1 MPLKIWLQ
9 PPIILIN
16 LKMHNTYQNIRF
28 KTEFVPHKDWLQIKT
43 IDMHTGGE
51 PLRVILDGFPELR
64 GNSVLEYRRYC
75 KENFDQLRTALMFEP
90 RGHADMYG
98 CILLPPND
106 DDGDFGIIF
115 LHNEGYSTMCG
126 HAIIAIS
133 TLAVDMHWIDVKEG
147 DNIIKIDAPCG
158 RITAFANVAHGQVTG
173 VRFHCVP
180 SFVVGLDR
188 KVDVEGLGTVTY
200 DLAYGGAFYA
210 YVDME
215 KNNFNFDL
223 SRSSYRALIT
233 NGMAIKQ
240 AVMKADKNILH
251 PFEEDLSFL
260 YGTIFIDHKKQAS
273 GNDSRNVC
281 IFAEGEVDRC
291 PTGSG
296 VSGRMAIHKA
306 RGEIDFGETMCIE
319 SITDSVFKGSI
330 VSEEDYGLFKAV
342 IPQVEGT
349 AHITGMQ
356 TFVIDTDDP
365 MKNGFIL
372 R

>member
-1 MPLKIWLQ
+1 MRK
-9 PPIILIN
+9 
-16 LKMHNTYQNIRF
+16 TYQNILS
-28 KTEFVPHKDWLQIKT
+28 KTEFTPNKNWLQIKT

-51 PLRVILDGFPELR
+51 PLRVIVDGFPKLK
-64 GNSVLEYRRYC
+64 GNSVLEYRKYC
-75 KENFDQLRTALMFEP
+75 KENYDQLRTALLFEP

-98 CILLPPND
+98 CLLLPPND
-106 DDGDFGIIF
+106 DEGDFGIIF

-126 HAIIAIS
+126 HAIIAIT
-133 TLAVDMHWIDVKEG
+133 TLAMEMNWIEVKEG
-147 DNIIKIDAPCG
+147 ENILKIDAPCG
-158 RITAFANVAHGQVTG
+158 RITSFATVENGQVTG

-180 SFVVGLDR
+180 SFVVDLDR
-188 KVDVEGLGTVTY
+188 TIEVDGLGKITY

-210 YVDME
+210 YVDIA
-215 KNNFNFDL
+215 KNNFDFDL
-223 SRSSYRALIT
+223 SADSYRTLIS
-233 NGMAIKQ
+233 NGMKIKQ
-240 AVMKADKNILH
+240 AVMKTDKEILH
-251 PFEEDLSFL
+251 PFEGDLSFL
-260 YGTIFIDHKKQAS
+260 YGTIFIDNTKQNS

-306 RGEIDFGETMCIE
+306 RKEIDFGETMSIE
-319 SITDSVFKGSI
+319 SITGSVFIGSI
-330 VSEEDYGLFKAV
+330 ISEEDYGPFTAV

-349 AHITGMQ
+349 AYITGMH
-356 TFVIDTDDP
+356 TFVIDPNDP

>member
-1 MPLKIWLQ
+1 MSK
-9 PPIILIN
+9 
-16 LKMHNTYQNIRF
+16 TYQNILNN
-28 KTEFVPHKDWLQIKT
+28 TEFVAPKDWLQIKT

-51 PLRVILDGFPELR
+51 PLRVIVDGFPKLK

-75 KENFDQLRTALMFEP
+75 KENFDYLRTALMFEP

-98 CILLPPND
+98 CILVPPND
-106 DDGDFGIIF
+106 NEGDFGILF

-133 TLAVDMHWIDVKEG
+133 TLAIEMRWIDVQEG
-147 DNIIKIDAPCG
+147 ENELKIDAPCG
-158 RITAFANVAHGQVTG
+158 RIYSYAQVKNNKVKG

-188 KVDVEGLGTVTY
+188 TVEIDGIGTITY

-210 YVDME
+210 YVDMA
-215 KNNFNFDL
+215 KNHFDFGL
-223 SRSSYRALIT
+223 NPESYRKLIT
-233 NGMAIKQ
+233 VGTDIKH
-240 AVMKADKNILH
+240 AVMKGDNEISH

-260 YGTIFIDHKKQAS
+260 YGTIFIDNTKQTS
-273 GNDSRNVC
+273 GSDSRNVC

-306 RGEIDFGETMCIE
+306 RKEIDFGETMTIE
-319 SITDSVFKGSI
+319 SITGSVFKGS
-330 VSEEDYGLFKAV
+330 VVKEEDYGPFKAL

-356 TFVIDTDDP
+356 TFVIDPNDP
-365 MKNGFIL
+365 MKDGFIL

>member
-1 MPLKIWLQ
+1 MDKA
-9 PPIILIN
+9 
-16 LKMHNTYQNIRF
+16 YQNLRS
-28 KTEFVPHKDWLQIKT
+28 KTEFQAPKDWLKIKT

-51 PLRVILDGFPELR
+51 PLRVILDGFPDLQ
-64 GNSVLEYRRYC
+64 GNSVLDYRRYC
-75 KENFDQLRTALMFEP
+75 KENYDHLRTALMFEP

-98 CILLPPND
+98 CILTPPND
-106 DDGDFGIIF
+106 ESGDFGVIF

-133 TLAVDMHWIDVKEG
+133 TLAVKMNWVDVQDGE
-147 DNIIKIDAPCG
+147 IILNIDAPCG
-158 RITAFANVAHGQVTG
+158 RIRSFVEVVNGKIRG

-188 KVDVEGLGTVTY
+188 KVEVKTLGTVTY

-210 YVDME
+210 YVDMA
-215 KNNFNFDL
+215 KNNFDFDL
-223 SRSSYRALIT
+223 TQNSYRQLIT
-233 NGMAIKQ
+233 NGMDIKHT
-240 AVMKADKNILH
+240 VMEHDTDIVH

-260 YGTIFIDHKKQAS
+260 YGTIFIDNKKQAS

-296 VSGRMAIHKA
+296 VSGRMAIHRA
-306 RGEIDFGETMCIE
+306 RKEIDFGDVMCIE
-319 SITDSVFKGSI
+319 SITNSVFKGSI
-330 VSEEDYGLFKAV
+330 VSEEDFGSFKAV

-349 AHITGMQ
+349 AFITGTH
-356 TFVIDTDDP
+356 TFLIDPSDP
-365 MKNGFIL
+365 MKEGFIL

>member
-1 MPLKIWLQ
+1 MSK
-9 PPIILIN
+9 
-16 LKMHNTYQNIRF
+16 TYQNILS
-28 KTEFVPHKDWLQIKT
+28 KTSFNPPNDWLQIKT

-51 PLRVILDGFPELR
+51 PLRVIVDGFPELK
-64 GNSVLEYRRYC
+64 GNSVLDYRRYC
-75 KENFDQLRTALMFEP
+75 KEHYDYLRTSLMFEP

-106 DDGDFGIIF
+106 DKGDFGIIF

-133 TLAVDMHWIDVKEG
+133 TLAVEMNWINAQEG

-158 RITAFANVAHGQVTG
+158 RITSYANVKNGKVTG

-188 KVDVEGLGTVTY
+188 TVDVEGLGSISY

-210 YVDME
+210 YVDMD

-223 SRSSYRALIT
+223 SSDSYRQLIQT
-233 NGMAIKQ
+233 GMNIKQ
-240 AVMKADKNILH
+240 AVTEADKEILH
-251 PFEEDLSFL
+251 PFEDDLSFL
-260 YGTIFIDHKKQAS
+260 YGTIFIDNNKQTS
-273 GNDSRNVC
+273 GTDSRNVC

-296 VSGRMAIHKA
+296 VSGRMAIHKE
-306 RGEIDFGETMCIE
+306 RKEIDYGETMSIE
-319 SITDSVFKGSI
+319 SITGSVFRGSV
-330 VSEEDYGLFKAV
+330 VSEEDYGPFTAV

-356 TFVIDTDDP
+356 TFVIDPNDP

>member
-1 MPLKIWLQ
+1 MSK
-9 PPIILIN
+9 
-16 LKMHNTYQNIRF
+16 TYQNILS
-28 KTEFVPHKDWLQIKT
+28 KTEFTPNKDWLKIKT

-51 PLRVILDGFPELR
+51 PLRVIVDGLPELK
-64 GNSVLEYRRYC
+64 GNSVLEYRLYC
-75 KENFDQLRTALMFEP
+75 KENFDYLRTALLFEP

-106 DDGDFGIIF
+106 DDGDFGILF

-133 TLAVDMHWIDVKEG
+133 TLAIEMKWVAVKEG
-147 DNIIKIDAPCG
+147 DNILKIDAPCG
-158 RITAFANVAHGQVTG
+158 RITSFTHVKNGQVTG

-188 KVDVEGLGTVTY
+188 IVDVEGLEKVTY

-210 YVDME
+210 FVDMD
-215 KNNFNFDL
+215 KNKFDFDL
-223 SRSSYRALIT
+223 NANSYRALIT
-233 NGMAIKQ
+233 NGMKIKNAI
-240 AVMKADKNILH
+240 MKADKEILH
-251 PFEEDLSFL
+251 PFEDDLSFL
-260 YGTIFIDHKKQAS
+260 YGTIFIDNNKQIS
-273 GNDSRNVC
+273 GSDSRNMC

-306 RGEIDFGETMCIE
+306 RKEIDFGETISIE
-319 SITDSVFKGSI
+319 SITGSVFKGSVI
-330 VSEEDYGLFKAV
+330 SEENYGPFTAV
-342 IPQVEGT
+342 IPQIEGT
-349 AHITGMQ
+349 AFITGMH
-356 TFVIDTDDP
+356 TFIIDPNDP

-372 R
+372 Q

>member
-1 MPLKIWLQ
+1 MMK
-9 PPIILIN
+9 
-16 LKMHNTYQNIRF
+16 NTYQNILKNTTF
-28 KTEFVPHKDWLQIKT
+28 IPPQDWHEIKT

-51 PLRVILDGFPELR
+51 PLRVIVSGFPKLR
-64 GNSVLEYRRYC
+64 GNNVLEYRRYV
-75 KENFDQLRTALMFEP
+75 KSHYDYLRTALLFEP

-98 CILLPPND
+98 CILLPPNND
-106 DDGDFGIIF
+106 EADFGIIF

-133 TLAVDMHWIDVKEG
+133 TLAVQMKWISVVEG

-158 RITAFANVAHGQVTG
+158 RIISYTRVQNGKVVD

-188 KVDVEGLGTVTY
+188 NVFVKGLGDVTY

-210 YVDME
+210 YVDASQFNLE
-215 KNNFNFDL
+215 LTPKN
-223 SRSSYRALIT
+223 YRILIQK
-233 NGMAIKQ
+233 GMAIKE
-240 AVMKADKNILH
+240 AVIKNDTAIQH

-260 YGTIFIDHKKQAS
+260 YGTIFIGGPIS
-273 GNDSRNVC
+273 EGIDSRNVC

-296 VSGRMAIHKA
+296 VSGRMAIHHA
-306 RGEIDFGETMCIE
+306 RKELAIGERMSIE
-319 SITDSVFKGSI
+319 SITQSVFHGSI
-330 VSEEDYGLFKAV
+330 VKELQYGPFTAI
-342 IPQVEGT
+342 IPEVQGT
-349 AHITGMQ
+349 AYITGMN
-356 TFVIDTDDP
+356 TFLIDPNDP
-365 MKNGFIL
+365 IKEGFIL

>member
-1 MPLKIWLQ
+1 MS
-9 PPIILIN
+9 
-16 LKMHNTYQNIRF
+16 NTYQNILT
-28 KTEFVPHKDWLQIKT
+28 KTKFSPPKDWLQIKT

-51 PLRVILDGFPELR
+51 PLRVILGGFPKLK
-64 GNSVLEYRRYC
+64 GNSVLEYRKYC
-75 KENFDQLRTALMFEP
+75 KENYDHLRKLLMFEP

-98 CILLPPND
+98 CIITPPND
-106 DDGDFGIIF
+106 KKGDFGILF
-115 LHNEGYSTMCG
+115 LHNEGFSTMCG

-133 TLAVDMHWIDVKEG
+133 TLAVEMKWIDLHEG
-147 DNIIKIDAPCG
+147 DNILKIDAPCG
-158 RITAFANVAHGQVTG
+158 RITSFATIKNGKLTG

-188 KVDVEGLGTVTY
+188 KIELEGVGTVTY

-210 YVDME
+210 YVDMA
-215 KNNFNFDL
+215 KNNFDFDL
-223 SRSSYRALIT
+223 TADSYRNLIKT
-233 NGMAIKQ
+233 GMDIKH
-240 AVMKADKNILH
+240 AVIKKDKEIIH
-251 PFEEDLSFL
+251 PFENDLSLL
-260 YGTIFIDHKKQAS
+260 YGTIFIDNNKQPS

-281 IFAEGEVDRC
+281 IFADGEVDRS

-306 RGEIDFGETMCIE
+306 RKEIDYGQSMTIE

-330 VSEEDYGLFKAV
+330 VSEEDYGPFKAV

-349 AHITGMQ
+349 AYITGMQ
-356 TFVIDTDDP
+356 TFVIDPNDP

>member
-1 MPLKIWLQ
+1 MSKTYKN
-9 PPIILIN
+9 ILSNSNFIPN
-16 LKMHNTYQNIRF
+16 
-28 KTEFVPHKDWLQIKT
+28 KDWLQIKT

-51 PLRVILDGFPELR
+51 PLRVIVEGFPELK
-64 GNSVLEYRRYC
+64 GKSVLDYRRFC
-75 KENFDQLRTALMFEP
+75 KENFDYLRTTLMFEP

-106 DDGDFGIIF
+106 DEGDFGIIF

-133 TLAVDMHWIDVKEG
+133 TLAIEMNWIEVKEG
-147 DNIIKIDAPCG
+147 DNILKIDAPCG
-158 RITAFANVAHGQVTG
+158 RITSFTKVKNGKIIG

-188 KVDVEGLGTVTY
+188 TVEVDGLGKVTY

-210 YVDME
+210 YVDLA
-215 KNNFNFDL
+215 KNNFDFDL
-223 SRSSYRALIT
+223 NAESYRTLISK
-233 NGMAIKQ
+233 GMDIKH
-240 AVMKADKNILH
+240 AVMEVDKEILH
-251 PFEEDLSFL
+251 PFEKDLSFL
-260 YGTIFIDHKKQAS
+260 YGTIFIDNQKQSS
-273 GNDSRNVC
+273 GNDSKNVC
-281 IFAEGEVDRC
+281 VFAEGEVDRC

-296 VSGRMAIHKA
+296 VSGRIAIHKA
-306 RGEIDFGETMCIE
+306 RKEIDYGETITIE
-319 SITDSVFKGSI
+319 SITNSVFKGSI
-330 VSEEDYGLFKAV
+330 ISEEDYGSFTAV

-349 AHITGMQ
+349 AHITGMN
-356 TFVIDTDDP
+356 TFVIDPNDP

>member
-1 MPLKIWLQ
+1 MS
-9 PPIILIN
+9 
-16 LKMHNTYQNIRF
+16 NTYQNILHN
-28 KTEFVPHKDWLQIKT
+28 KTFIPNKNWLQIKT

-51 PLRVILDGFPELR
+51 PLRVIIDGFPELK
-64 GNSVLEYRRYC
+64 GSSVLDYRRYC
-75 KENFDQLRTALMFEP
+75 KENYDGLRTALMFEP

-98 CILLPPND
+98 CLLTPPND
-106 DDGDFGIIF
+106 DDGDFGIVF

-133 TLAVDMHWIDVKEG
+133 TLAIAMKWIDVKEG
-147 DNIIKIDAPCG
+147 ENMLKIDAPCG
-158 RITAFANVAHGQVTG
+158 RIISYTNVKNGEVTS
-173 VRFHCVP
+173 VRFYCVP

-188 KVDVEGLGTVTY
+188 IVEVEGLGKITY

-210 YVDME
+210 YVDMR

-223 SRSSYRALIT
+223 TTNSYSALIT
-233 NGMAIKQ
+233 NGMAIKN
-240 AVMKADKNILH
+240 AVIKKNKEISH
-251 PFEEDLSFL
+251 PFEKDLSFL
-260 YGTIFIDHKKQAS
+260 YGTIFIGDALAK
-273 GNDSRNVC
+273 NNNSRNVC
-281 IFAEGEVDRC
+281 IFAEGEVDRS

-306 RGEIDFGETMCIE
+306 RKEINFGEKMRIE
-319 SITDSVFKGSI
+319 SITDAVFVGSVI
-330 VSEEDYGLFKAV
+330 SEENYGPFNAV

-356 TFVIDTDDP
+356 SFIIDPKDP
-365 MKNGFIL
+365 MKKGFIL

>member
-1 MPLKIWLQ
+1 M
-9 PPIILIN
+9 N
-16 LKMHNTYQNIRF
+16 NTYQNILS
-28 KTEFVPHKDWLQIKT
+28 KTNFNPPSDWLKIKT

-51 PLRVILDGFPELR
+51 PLRVIVDGFPELI
-64 GNSVLEYRRYC
+64 GYSVLDYRRYC
-75 KENFDQLRTALMFEP
+75 KEHYDHLRTALMFEP

-106 DDGDFGIIF
+106 ENADFGIIF

-133 TLAVDMHWIDVKEG
+133 TLTIAMNWIEVKEG
-147 DNIIKIDAPCG
+147 DNTIKIDAPCG
-158 RITAFANVAHGQVTG
+158 RITSYVNVKKGQVTG

-188 KVDVEGLGTVTY
+188 TVEIERLGTITY

-210 YVDME
+210 YVDIE
-215 KNNFNFDL
+215 KNNFDFDL
-223 SRSSYRALIT
+223 SSDSYLQLIQT
-233 NGMAIKQ
+233 GMDIKQ
-240 AVMKADKNILH
+240 AVLKADNEILH
-251 PFEEDLSFL
+251 PFEDNLSFL
-260 YGTIFIDHKKQAS
+260 YGTIFIDNKKQPS
-273 GNDSRNVC
+273 GADSRNVC

-296 VSGRMAIHKA
+296 VSGRIAIHKA
-306 RGEIDFGETMCIE
+306 RKEIDYGETMSIE
-319 SITDSVFKGSI
+319 SIAGSVFKGSV
-330 VSEEDYGLFKAV
+330 VSEEDYGPFKAV
-342 IPQVEGT
+342 IPQVEGR
-349 AHITGMQ
+349 AYITGMQ
-356 TFVIDTDDP
+356 TFVIDPKDP

>member
-1 MPLKIWLQ
+1 MSKTYHNILK
-9 PPIILIN
+9 N
-16 LKMHNTYQNIRF
+16 
-28 KTEFVPHKDWLQIKT
+28 TEFDVPKNWLQIKT

-51 PLRVILDGFPELR
+51 PLRVIVDGFPELK

-75 KENFDQLRTALMFEP
+75 KENFDHLRTALMFEP
-90 RGHADMYG
+90 RGHVDMYG

-133 TLAVDMHWIDVKEG
+133 TLAVEMNWITIKEG
-147 DNIIKIDAPCG
+147 ENELKIDAPCG
-158 RITAFANVAHGQVTG
+158 RIHSFVNVEEGKVAS

-188 KVDVEGLGTVTY
+188 EVDVEGLGMVTY

-210 YVDME
+210 YVDMA

-223 SRSSYRALIT
+223 TSDSYRALIS
-233 NGMAIKQ
+233 NGMDIKH
-240 AVMKADKNILH
+240 AVMKADKEILH
-251 PFEEDLSFL
+251 PYEEDLSFL
-260 YGTIFIDHKKQAS
+260 YGTIFIDNNQQNS
-273 GNDSRNVC
+273 GADSRNVC
-281 IFAEGEVDRC
+281 IFAEGEVDRS

-306 RGEIDFGETMCIE
+306 RKEINDGKTMSIE
-319 SITDSVFKGSI
+319 SITGSVFKGSI
-330 VSEEDYGLFKAV
+330 IREEDYGSFKAV

-349 AHITGMQ
+349 AHITGKQ
-356 TFVIDTDDP
+356 TFVIDPNDP
-365 MKNGFIL
+365 MKDGFIL

>member
-1 MPLKIWLQ
+1 MRK
-9 PPIILIN
+9 
-16 LKMHNTYQNIRF
+16 TYQNIIS
-28 KTEFVPHKDWLQIKT
+28 KKELTPQNDWLQIKT

-51 PLRVILDGFPELR
+51 PLRVIVDGFPALK
-64 GNSVLEYRRYC
+64 GNSVLDYRRYC
-75 KENFDQLRTALMFEP
+75 KENYDYLRTALLFEP

-106 DDGDFGIIF
+106 HEGDFGIIF

-133 TLAVDMHWIDVKEG
+133 TLAVEMGWIEKKEG
-147 DNIIKIDAPCG
+147 ENNIKIDAPCG
-158 RITAFANVAHGQVTG
+158 RITSFIKVKNGKVTS

-180 SFVVGLDR
+180 SFVVGLD
-188 KVDVEGLGTVTY
+188 KTVEIEGLGIITY

-210 YVDME
+210 YVDMA
-215 KNNFNFDL
+215 KNTFEFDL
-223 SRSSYRALIT
+223 SSNSYRELIST
-233 NGMAIKQ
+233 GMRIKN
-240 AVMKADKNILH
+240 AVMKKDKEILH
-251 PFEEDLSFL
+251 PFENDLSFL
-260 YGTIFIDHKKQAS
+260 YGTIFIDNTQQTS

-281 IFAEGEVDRC
+281 VFAEGEVDRS

-306 RGEIDFGETMCIE
+306 RKEIDFEETMTIE
-319 SITDSVFKGSI
+319 SITGSVFKGSVI
-330 VSEEDYGLFKAV
+330 SEENYGPFTAI

-349 AHITGMQ
+349 AHITGMN
-356 TFVIDTDDP
+356 TFVIDPNDP

>member
-1 MPLKIWLQ
+1 MSTTYKN
-9 PPIILIN
+9 ILS
-16 LKMHNTYQNIRF
+16 
-28 KTEFVPHKDWLQIKT
+28 KTNFTPNKDWLKIKT

-51 PLRVILDGFPELR
+51 PLRVIVDGFPELK
-64 GNSVLEYRRYC
+64 GSSVLEYRRYC
-75 KENFDQLRTALMFEP
+75 KENFDHLRTALMFEP

-106 DDGDFGIIF
+106 NDGDFGIIF

-126 HAIIAIS
+126 HAIIAIT
-133 TLAVDMHWIDVKEG
+133 TLAIKMNWITVTEG
-147 DNIIKIDAPCG
+147 ENILKIDAPCG
-158 RITAFANVAHGQVTG
+158 RITSFANVENGEVKG

-188 KVDVEGLGTVTY
+188 TLEIEGLGKITY

-210 YVDME
+210 YVDMA

-223 SRSSYRALIT
+223 STNSYRALIT
-233 NGMAIKQ
+233 NGMKIKN
-240 AVMKADKNILH
+240 AVLKADKEILH
-251 PFEEDLSFL
+251 PFEDDLSFL
-260 YGTIFIDHKKQAS
+260 YGTIFIDNNKQPT
-273 GNDSRNVC
+273 GNDSKNVC

-306 RGEIDFGETMCIE
+306 RNEIDYGETITIE
-319 SITDSVFKGSI
+319 SITNSVFKGSI
-330 VSEEDYGLFKAV
+330 ISEEDYGPFTAV

-349 AHITGMQ
+349 AHITGMH
-356 TFVIDTDDP
+356 TFVVDPNDP